1 MTRYSLKIENLTLS
15 VVIPTLNTRKEFM
28 YEALKSVEKQT
39 FQPLEVIII
48 NNGADKVKLPK
59 LNLNIKE
66 VQIIFKSG
74 VAQARN
80 FGVVIA
86 KGDYI
91 AFLDDDDFW
100 ADNYLEK
107 TMIMVEK
114 ERPDCIVAKLDQFID
129 GKIKPFKNAD
139 GLLTKGIILNRN
151 PGITGSSVVVR
162 KTSFLNVGGYNPK
175 LPPSEDKALILEM
188 IQKNLKVMS
197 NPESQAILR
206 QHEKLDRLTDNKY
219 MYEGIFQFYRL
230 YKKQMSFNQRVYN
243 LSKINKFKWLSEK
256 SIFNLI
262 IYLTLILYMLIV
274 KILRI

>member
-1 MTRYSLKIENLTLS
+1 MTRYSLKIENLTFS

-39 FQPLEVIII
+39 FQPLEVIVI
-48 NNGADKVKLPK
+48 NNGLDKIEFPK

-66 VQIIFKSG
+66 EQIIFKSG

-80 FGVVIA
+80 FGGVVA

-107 TMIMVEK
+107 TLIMIKK

-139 GLLTKGIILNRN
+139 GLLTKDIILNRN
-151 PGITGSSVVVR
+151 PGITGSSVVVK

-175 LPPSEDKALILEM
+175 LPPSEDKALVLEM
-188 IQKNLKVMS
+188 IQKKFKVIS
-197 NPESQAILR
+197 NPKCHAILR
-206 QHEKLDRLTDNKY
+206 QHKELDRLTDSKY

-230 YKKQMSFNQRVYN
+230 YKKQMNFNQRVYN
-243 LSKINKFKWLSEK
+243 LSKMNKFKWLSEK

-262 IYLTLILYMLIV
+262 IYLSLTLYMLCV
-274 KILRI
+274 KKLSI